1 MDQLL
6 SCGEVAASLEGR
18 SSVCQFVCLLFVC
31 LSVCLLV
38 LFACLSVCL
47 YLRGESVFVV

>member
-31 LSVCLLV
+31 LSVCWS
-38 LFACLSVCL
+38 CLHVC
-47 YLRGESVFVV
+47 EFVSI

>member
-6 SCGEVAASLEGR
+6 SCGEVAASLEGW
-18 SSVCQFVCLLFVC
+18 SSVCQFVCYLSVY

-38 LFACLSVCL
+38 SFACSSVCL
-47 YLRGESVFVV
+47 CLRGESVFVV